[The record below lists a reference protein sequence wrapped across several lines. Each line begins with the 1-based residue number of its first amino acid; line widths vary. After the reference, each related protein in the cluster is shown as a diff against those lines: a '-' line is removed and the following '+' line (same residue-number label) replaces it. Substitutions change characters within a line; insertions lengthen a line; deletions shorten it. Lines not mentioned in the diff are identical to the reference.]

1 MAYDCTAAMSASQ
14 AGRVLGLS
22 SLTVRL
28 MCRAAKLKGE
38 RTTLGWL
45 IDPDD
50 VERLR
55 LERAGRNAAE
65 EGVSAD

>member
-1 MAYDCTAAMSASQ
+1 MGPSQ
-14 AGRVLGLS
+14 ASHALGVSGQHVRDLCKAGRLVA
-22 SLTVRL
+22 V
-28 MCRAAKLKGE
+28 

-55 LERAGRNAAE
+55 LERADRDDGPECVDAR
-65 EGVSAD
+65 